1 MSLRSA
7 ATPVP
12 PAAPA
17 ARAGPSP
24 PPAPI
29 PFGSA
34 CGVGSLFG
42 PAIGAPGGQLWDSMA
57 ISPPRSPTLRPSE
70 GGGDN
75 EDAPGDAFSLG
86 DGELGASALLLGGGE
101 PAGASAEPIVDA
113 VCATWEAETAGAALV
128 RFAQERG
135 ASAVMTGRHG
145 KRVRNADFVVAKPIA
160 ADAALWRPMQT
171 SAGRGHV
178 FFLMDE
184 GRVACRVEVSEAG
197 GVLGRVAVVDPHH
210 TLLGV
215 SAGVADPSTMLE
227 YAEPEAHLRALRA
240 LRARMR
246 EDAEVGYIPTSEV
259 VVGRSLEALPLTL
272 KKGEPG
278 AAAAPAVWARTKR
291 FLAEMSAL
299 AADAVEAHA
308 GAELARVGAG
318 DHFRELARGWREHVV

>member
-7 ATPVP
+7 A
-12 PAAPA
+12 PAARA

-24 PPAPI
+24 PPAAPI

-57 ISPPRSPTLRPSE
+57 VSPPRSPTLRPAE
-70 GGGDN
+70 GGDGGGP
-75 EDAPGDAFSLG
+75 EDAFSLG
-86 DGELGASALLLGGGE
+86 GGELGASALLLSGGE
-101 PAGASAEPIVDA
+101 PAGASAEPVVDA
-113 VCATWEAETAGAALV
+113 VCATYEAETAGAALV

-135 ASAVMTGRHG
+135 ASAVMTGKHG
-145 KRVRNADFVVAKPIA
+145 KRVRNADFVVAKPVV
-160 ADAALWRPMQT
+160 ADAAVWRPMQGA
-171 SAGRGHV
+171 AGRGHV

-184 GRVACRVEVSEAG
+184 GRVACRVEVSESG
-197 GVLGRVAVVDPHH
+197 GVLGRVAVVDPTH
-210 TLLGV
+210 TTLGV
-215 SAGVADPSTMLE
+215 SAGVADASTLLE

-246 EDAEVGYIPTSEV
+246 EDAEVGYIPTSEL
-259 VVGRSLEALPLTL
+259 VVGRGLGALPLAL

-291 FLAEMSAL
+291 FLTEMSEL
-299 AADAVEAHA
+299 TADAVEAHA
-308 GAELARVGAG
+308 EAEFARVGAG
-318 DHFRELARGWREHVV
+318 DHFRDLTRGWRENVV

>member
-7 ATPVP
+7 A

-17 ARAGPSP
+17 GARAGPP
-24 PPAPI
+24 PGPI
-29 PFGSA
+29 PFGA
-34 CGVGSLFG
+34 ARGVGSLFG

-57 ISPPRSPTLRPSE
+57 VSPPRSPTLRPAE
-70 GGGDN
+70 GGGES
-75 EDAPGDAFSLG
+75 EDAPEDAFSLG
-86 DGELGASALLLGGGE
+86 AGELGASALLLSGGE
-101 PAGASAEPIVDA
+101 PAGASAEPVVDA
-113 VCATWEAETAGAALV
+113 VCATWETETAGAALV

-135 ASAVMTGRHG
+135 ASAVMTGKLG
-145 KRVRNADFVVAKPIA
+145 KRVRNVDFVVAKPVV

-171 SAGRGHV
+171 AAGRGHV

-197 GVLGRVAVVDPHH
+197 GVLGRVAVVDPTH
-210 TLLGV
+210 TVLGV

-246 EDAEVGYIPTSEV
+246 EDAEVGYIPTSEL

-291 FLAEMSAL
+291 FLTEMSAL
-299 AADAVEAHA
+299 TADAVEAHA
-308 GAELARVGAG
+308 EAELARVGAI
-318 DHFRELARGWREHVV
+318 DHFRELTGGWREHVV